1 MNNPLK
7 NISVLKIAKNM
18 GDVTI
23 TALEVYKTV
32 LSIKYFTADSL
43 LKTVKLVRNN
53 AAKPAAAAKTESQP
67 DTIRTNTENAKES
80 TSMKKSTFWSL
91 IAFLAA
97 VCAAIAG
104 VAYYLKK
111 REAELEE
118 YDDMLFNEDYLAD
131 YMPKDEESC
140 CEECCCEETAEE
152 CEQPQETSAEDV
164 VEF

>member
-7 NISVLKIAKNM
+7 KISVLKIAENL
-18 GDVTI
+18 GDAAV
-23 TALEVYKTV
+23 TALELYKV
-32 LSIKYFTADSL
+32 FLSAKYFAAESM
-43 LKTVKLVRNN
+43 LKAVQVCRAGSKKFKNGIRAEL
-53 AAKPAAAAKTESQP
+53 KPDVTEN
-67 DTIRTNTENAKES
+67 NTEEAKEN
-80 TSMKKSTFWSL
+80 TSMKKSTFWAL

-131 YMPKDEESC
+131 YMPKDEEGC
-140 CEECCCEETAEE
+140 FDECCCEEAAESCE
-152 CEQPQETSAEDV
+152 EQPQETI
-164 VEF
+164 EF

>member
-1 MNNPLK
+1 MDNPIK
-7 NISVLKIAKNM
+7 KISVLKIAKNM

-32 LSIKYFTADSL
+32 LSVKYFAADSI
-43 LKTVKLVRNN
+43 LKAVKAYKSGTARLKS
-53 AAKPAAAAKTESQP
+53 AAKAEQAPAPSE
-67 DTIRTNTENAKES
+67 TENKNVKEN
-80 TSMKKSTFWSL
+80 TSMKKSTFWAL

-111 REAELEE
+111 RDAELEE

-131 YMPKDEESC
+131 YMPKDEKDC
-140 CEECCCEETAEE
+140 CYDDCCCEEQPAETYE
-152 CEQPQETSAEDV
+152 ETQETYTE
-164 VEF
+164 E

>member
-7 NISVLKIAKNM
+7 SISVLKIAKNM

-23 TALEVYKTV
+23 TALEVYKTI
-32 LSIKYFTADSL
+32 LSVKYFAADSL
-43 LKTVKLVRNN
+43 LKTVKLVKSNTV
-53 AAKPAAAAKTESQP
+53 KPAAAIKADYKP
-67 DTIRTNTENAKES
+67 DVTHNNTENVKEN
-80 TSMKKSTFWSL
+80 TSMKKSTFWAL

-131 YMPKDEESC
+131 YMPKDEETC
-140 CEECCCEETAEE
+140 FDDCCCEEAAE
-152 CEQPQETSAEDV
+152 CEQPQETSSDDV